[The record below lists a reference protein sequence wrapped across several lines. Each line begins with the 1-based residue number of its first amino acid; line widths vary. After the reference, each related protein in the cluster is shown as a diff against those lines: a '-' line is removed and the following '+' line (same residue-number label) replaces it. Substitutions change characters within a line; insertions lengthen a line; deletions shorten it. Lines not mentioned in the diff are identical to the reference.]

1 MGKRKVKHQ
10 KQKKPSPFLNSLIWS
25 GWTIL
30 ALSMW
35 ALVLSGGTG
44 EDTLIMLMF
53 ALALTLIVVVH
64 WRNKWKAR
72 KSRRSGTKVL
82 IDDLN
87 GLEFEHFCA
96 DVLKRNS
103 FTNVRVTQ
111 ASGDFGADIIA
122 TDEKGYM
129 WVFQCKRYKSKLGN
143 TPIQEVAAA
152 RLHYK
157 ARFAGVITN
166 QNFTPAA
173 RQLAHE
179 NGVTLIEREALFRM
193 NGKTKE
199 KPKLKHP
206 VKKKS
211 SLPAAEEDWVEELI
225 MYDEIFDD

>member
-10 KQKKPSPFLNSLIWS
+10 KQKKPSPFLNTLIWS

-44 EDTLIMLMF
+44 EDTSVMLVF
-53 ALALTLIVVVH
+53 ALVLTLIVVVH
-64 WRNKWKAR
+64 WRNKRTAR
-72 KSRRSGTKVL
+72 RGARSGKNVL
-82 IDDLN
+82 IDDLS
-87 GLEFEHFCA
+87 GLEFEHFSA
-96 DVLKRNS
+96 DVLRRNG
-103 FTNVRVTQ
+103 FRNVRVTQ
-111 ASGDFGADIIA
+111 ASGDFGADLIA
-122 TDEKGYM
+122 TDEKGCM

-157 ARFAGVITN
+157 AQFAGVITN
-166 QNFTPAA
+166 QYFTPAA
-173 RQLAHE
+173 RQLARE

-199 KPKLKHP
+199 KPKPKRP
-206 VKKKS
+206 AKKKT